1 MMKKTMAD
9 LSVLDVLLHGDQIG
23 TLTLLPGDKTLF
35 AFTESYIADSNRATL
50 SLSFKEATT
59 GGLIT
64 DVPPTTTKVPHFF
77 SNLLPEGT
85 MRDYLAERA
94 GVKSA
99 REFFLLWVLGQD
111 LPGALKIVPDDRR
124 SLPDINEN
132 EDELE
137 KQEREDKMLRFS
149 IAGVQLKFPAVNDA
163 TGGLTIPVKGV
174 GGSWI
179 VKLPS
184 TKFEGV
190 PENEYS
196 MMLLAREIGIDVPDI
211 QLIETKTISGL
222 PSGMDAV
229 KGHTFAIKRFDRD
242 EENSGI
248 HIEDFAQVF
257 GIFPEAK
264 YQNASYRNVA
274 EVISVEVGE
283 KGVVEFL
290 RRIIFNVLIG
300 NADMHL
306 KNWSLI
312 YPDRRTPAL
321 APAYDFV
328 STIPYPVDGKL
339 ALNFGK
345 SKKMADI
352 SEDSIKYFA
361 NKARLPEKLML
372 DTAHE
377 TVERFRTVWPKLKH
391 DLPMHSNVTA
401 AIEKHIE
408 TIPIAK

>member
-1 MMKKTMAD
+1 MAD
-9 LSVLDVLLHGDQIG
+9 LSVLDVLLYGDQIG

-35 AFTESYIADSNRATL
+35 AFTESYIDDPSRPTL

-64 DVPPTTTKVPHFF
+64 DVPTTTTKLPHFF

-94 GVKSA
+94 GVKSV
-99 REFFLLWVLGQD
+99 REFFLLWILGQD
-111 LPGALKIVPDDRR
+111 LPGALQIVPSDRR
-124 SLPDINEN
+124 SLPDINRN
-132 EDELE
+132 EDEAE
-137 KQEREDKMLRFS
+137 KQEREQELLRFS
-149 IAGVQLKFPAVNDA
+149 IAGVQLKFSAVNDA

-196 MMLLAREIGIDVPDI
+196 MMLLAREIGIDVPEI
-211 QLIETKTISGL
+211 QLIDTETIAGL
-222 PSGMDAV
+222 PSGMEEI
-229 KGHTFAIKRFDRD
+229 KGSTFAIKRFDRD
-242 EENSGI
+242 EENNGI

-257 GIFPEAK
+257 GVFPEAK
-264 YQNASYRNVA
+264 YQNASYRNIA

-283 KGVVEFL
+283 EGVVEFL
-290 RRIIFNVLIG
+290 RRIIFNALIG

-312 YPDRRTPAL
+312 YPDKRTPAL

-328 STIPYPVDGKL
+328 STISYPVDGKM
-339 ALNFGK
+339 ALSFGK
-345 SKKMADI
+345 SKKMTDI
-352 SEDSIKYFA
+352 SEDSVKYFA
-361 NKARLPEKLML
+361 NKAKLPEKLML
-372 DTAHE
+372 DIANE
-377 TVERFRTVWPKLKH
+377 TVERFRTVWPKLKG
-391 DLPMHSNVTA
+391 DLPMKKDITT
-401 AIEKHIE
+401 AIEKHIQ
-408 TIPIAK
+408 TIPIANG

>member
-1 MMKKTMAD
+1 MTKKTMAD

-35 AFTESYIADSNRATL
+35 AFTESYIADSNRPTL

-94 GVKSA
+94 GVKSV

-111 LPGALKIVPDDRR
+111 LPGALQIVPNDRR
-124 SLPDINEN
+124 SLPDINGN

-137 KQEREDKMLRFS
+137 KQEREDEMLRFS
-149 IAGVQLKFPAVNDA
+149 LAGVQLKFSAVNDA

-184 TKFEGV
+184 TKFAGV

-211 QLIETKTISGL
+211 KLIKTETISGL
-222 PSGMDAV
+222 PSGMEEI
-229 KGHTFAIKRFDRD
+229 KGSAFAIKRFDRD
-242 EENSGI
+242 DHNNGI
-248 HIEDFAQVF
+248 HSEDFAQVF
-257 GIFPEAK
+257 GVFPEAK
-264 YQNASYRNVA
+264 YQKASYRNIA

-283 KGVVEFL
+283 EGAVEFL
-290 RRIIFNVLIG
+290 RRIIFNALIG

-312 YPDRRTPAL
+312 YPDRRIPAL

-328 STIPYPVDGKL
+328 STIPYPVDGKM

-345 SKKMADI
+345 SKNMADI
-352 SEDSIKYFA
+352 TEDSVKYFA
-361 NKARLPEKLML
+361 NKAKLPGKLML
-372 DTAHE
+372 DTAYE
-377 TVERFRTVWPKLKH
+377 TIERFRAVWPKLKAN
-391 DLPMHSNVTA
+391 LPMYNEVKE
-401 AIEKHIE
+401 AIEKHIQ
-408 TIPIAK
+408 TIPIAN